1 MRHYQGL
8 DDRPGTGISVEEHVS
23 YVVIEGLNGVNRQQS
38 KKVFLPST
46 MKNVLISLFQQIFT
60 DVWLLENF

>member
-1 MRHYQGL
+1 MAFKRYYLISLLRHYQGL

-23 YVVIEGLNGVNRQQS
+23 YVVIEGLNGVNLQPS

-46 MKNVLISLFQQIFT
+46 VKNAY
-60 DVWLLENF
+60 